1 MSRRIKQLAQQSA
14 VYGLGGIIS
23 RILAVLLLPLYT
35 RYLDKSDLGAVGVIT
50 AFSVVLVIVL
60 RAGIPNAMFRF
71 YFDSREPARR
81 LAVLRTSFWF
91 TMTTATAGL
100 GAGVALAGPIA
111 SALGLGGQQNLVR
124 AAFVGIWAQ
133 MNYEQLTSLFRLEQQ
148 PGRFLVA
155 SVVNILVTIAATIVL
170 VVHFHEGALGVVV
183 GNFIGTLAV
192 YLGLLAHRRDQL
204 ALGFDR
210 RLLRAMNR
218 FGVPLIPTGLM
229 LWVLNFSDRIFIV
242 HISGRAEN
250 GLYELGVRLASAN
263 VLLLTAFRTAWP
275 AFAYSISDDD
285 EARRTYA
292 YVLTYLIALASW
304 VSLTLGLLAPWLA
317 HLLAT
322 PQYYPGSRVVAPLSF
337 AATAFAGYIVVS
349 IGVGRVRRTQFN
361 WVVTGAAAIV
371 NFALNIILIP
381 PYGMMGAAIAT
392 VAAYTVLFLGMTW
405 RAQRLFFVPY
415 QWRRILLAVGVAV
428 ALTVAGKVLHVPL
441 AGAVGLI
448 AAYPLALLLAG
459 FYLPDERRAL
469 RALTRRR
476 ARAQTSVR

>member
-1 MSRRIKQLAQQSA
+1 MFARIRQLAQQSV
-14 VYGLGGIIS
+14 VYGLGGIVS

-35 RYLDKSDLGAVGVIT
+35 RYLDKGDLGAVGVLT

-60 RAGIPNAMFRF
+60 RAGIPSAFFRF
-71 YFDSREPARR
+71 YFDSPEPARR

-91 TMTTATAGL
+91 TMTTATVGL
-100 GAGVALAGPIA
+100 ALGMVLAGPIA
-111 SALGLGGQQNLVR
+111 SSLGLGAQPNLVR

-155 SVVNILVTIAATIVL
+155 SLLNVLLTIGATIVL
-170 VVHFHEGALGVVV
+170 VVHFHQGALGVIV
-183 GNFIGTLAV
+183 GNFIGTLTV
-192 YLGLLAHRRDQL
+192 YAGLLAYRRDQL

-218 FGVPLIPTGLM
+218 FGVPLVPTGLM
-229 LWVLNFSDRIFIV
+229 LWVLNFSDRLFIV
-242 HISGRAEN
+242 HIAGRGEN
-250 GLYELGVRLASAN
+250 GLYEIGVRLASAN

-275 AFAYSISDDD
+275 AFAYSIEDDG

-292 YVLTYLIALASW
+292 FVLTYLIAFASW
-304 VSLTLGLLAPWLA
+304 VSLALGLLAPWLV

-371 NFALNIILIP
+371 NFALNVLLIP
-381 PYGMMGAAIAT
+381 PYGMMGAAVAT
-392 VAAYTVLFLGMTW
+392 VAAYTVLFAGMTI
-405 RAQRLFFVPY
+405 RAQRLYPVPY
-415 QWRRILLAVGVAV
+415 QWRRIGVAAAVAV
-428 ALTVAGKVLHVPL
+428 ALTAGGKLLHVPL
-441 AGAVGLI
+441 AGALALI
-448 AAYPLALLLAG
+448 AVYPLALLPAG
-459 FYLPDERRAL
+459 FYLPAERQAL
-469 RALTRRR
+469 RSIGRRR
-476 ARAQTSVR
+476 TRAQTTVR